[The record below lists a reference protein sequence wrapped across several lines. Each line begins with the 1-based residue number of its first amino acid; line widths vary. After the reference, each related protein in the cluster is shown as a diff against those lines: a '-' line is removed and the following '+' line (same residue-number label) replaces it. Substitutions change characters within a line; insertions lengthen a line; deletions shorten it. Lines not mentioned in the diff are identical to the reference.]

1 MILPTVCIIS
11 HPVSTMYLRF
21 EIYTLS
27 FHCTYMQTFTI
38 SITGYEQLEK
48 RAVKSG
54 NGAAVPVPK
63 RWLGR
68 KVHCILVEEPEDE
81 AEKD

>member
-1 MILPTVCIIS
+1 MP
-11 HPVSTMYLRF
+11 
-21 EIYTLS
+21 IYTLF
-27 FHCTYMQTFTI
+27 FHSTDVQPFTI
-38 SITGYEQLEK
+38 TITGYEQLEK

-54 NGAAVPVPK
+54 NGAAVQVPK